1 MERLRRKLFKS
12 KKSVK
17 STTSD
22 SSRKDDNDEI
32 YLEPEYDETSNIALH
47 FDAIADELLT
57 LAKKSV
63 STLA

>member
-57 LAKKSV
+57 LAKKS
-63 STLA
+63 